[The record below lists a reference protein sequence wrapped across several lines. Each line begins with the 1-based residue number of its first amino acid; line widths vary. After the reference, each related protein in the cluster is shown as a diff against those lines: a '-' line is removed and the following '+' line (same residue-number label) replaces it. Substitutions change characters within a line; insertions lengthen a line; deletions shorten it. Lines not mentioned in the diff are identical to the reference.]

1 MTKDLTSST
10 VSRQNILNNHYALE
24 KVELNLA
31 LGGTNWKDERTI
43 DRYIEQNTEELS
55 LNGYKIIKGQE
66 LKKLK
71 ENFGNAMNVATKTTI
86 LKKLVVGP

>member
-1 MTKDLTSST
+1 MTKDLTSS
-10 VSRQNILNNHYALE
+10 
-24 KVELNLA
+24 
-31 LGGTNWKDERTI
+31 

-66 LKKLK
+66 LKELK
-71 ENFGNAMNVATKTTI
+71 ENFGNDMNVATKTTI